1 MKWTKWFSAVMLFF
15 ILTAC
20 QANETKE
27 VAEQQEDL
35 AYSVVDDAGNEVT
48 FEKVPEKV
56 ISLQPSNTEIL
67 FSLGSGDKVIGAT
80 EYDNYPEEAQSIER
94 VSDSVNI
101 NAEQIIDLKP
111 DVVFAYTIG
120 QKEQLKPLE
129 DSGITVFV
137 IESAL
142 SFDDV
147 YGDIEQIA
155 AVMGEEEKGDE
166 IIDGIQ
172 KQLKEV
178 EEKIASVDEKKK
190 VYFEISP
197 APDIY
202 TTGKNTFQQEVM
214 NKAGVENIFA
224 DMEGWIKLSEEEII
238 DRNPELITTT
248 VGYVENPVEEI
259 LSRKGWNQIS
269 AVEAEEV
276 KLLDSDIMSRPG
288 PRIGEAVEI
297 LAEAAYPELFN

>member
-269 AVEAEEV
+269 AVKAEEV
-276 KLLDSDIMSRPG
+276 KLLDGDIMSRPG

>member
-120 QKEQLKPLE
+120 QKEQLTPLE

>member
-1 MKWTKWFSAVMLFF
+1 MLFF

-101 NAEQIIDLKP
+101 NAEQIIELKP

>member
-101 NAEQIIDLKP
+101 NAEQIIELKP

>member
-214 NKAGVENIFA
+214 NKA
-224 DMEGWIKLSEEEII
+224 
-238 DRNPELITTT
+238 
-248 VGYVENPVEEI
+248 
-259 LSRKGWNQIS
+259 
-269 AVEAEEV
+269 
-276 KLLDSDIMSRPG
+276 
-288 PRIGEAVEI
+288 
-297 LAEAAYPELFN
+297 